1 MSEILDFYE
10 DEFGEE
16 IPTDSLILKMLLKF
30 HYTDTNFV
38 SYANVSNGSK
48 AFETWASQYYIPGNK
63 TTMTV
68 EKRFLDLYEKLLAL
82 RAQQER
88 KKKQKLKNEISKR
101 ELQKP
106 NIQVNELNVE
116 VKPVES
122 KPNIVESFG
131 VDDELKLS
139 DVLINRGRDVYVDGK
154 LIQRAQLANTNKRS
168 IKVSDSSIFIIKDMF
183 SRYIND
189 DKLLDAIPWT
199 TLLDSYIVYMAASS
213 KESIF
218 KKPSD
223 WVDWCIANAFA
234 NVKNLPALS
243 NALDSVKSLNDI
255 IYSKSNKFSH
265 TFRWYVFLS
274 TVTPTAFKNYEIRE
288 LLRKQDQLDD
298 SLLVI
303 TGLLA
308 SLLSVDDEST
318 WTEAL
323 IGDDVKRYRKLIE
336 DLRLDILKP
345 YKTMLRTSK
354 KYK

>member
-1 MSEILDFYE
+1 MGEILDFYE

-63 TTMTV
+63 RTMTV
-68 EKRFLDLYEKLLAL
+68 EKRFLDLYKRLLAL
-82 RAQQER
+82 QAQREQ
-88 KKKQKLKNEISKR
+88 KKKQQLKNEISKQ
-101 ELQKP
+101 ESQEP
-106 NIQVNELNVE
+106 NIQVNEASDDELNVE
-116 VKPVES
+116 VSPVES
-122 KPNIVESFG
+122 KPTIVESFD

-139 DVLINRGRDVYVDGK
+139 DVLIDRGRDVYVDGK
-154 LIQRAQLANTNKRS
+154 LIQRAQLANTNKRQ
-168 IKVSDSSIFIIKDMF
+168 IRISDSSIFIVKDMF
-183 SRYIND
+183 SRYLKDND
-189 DKLLDAIPWT
+189 LLDAIPWT

-243 NALDSVKSLNDI
+243 NALDSIKSLNDI
-255 IYSKSNKFSH
+255 IYDKSNKFSH

-308 SLLSVDDEST
+308 SLLSVAT
-318 WTEAL
+318 T
-323 IGDDVKRYRKLIE
+323 GPQFRPR
-336 DLRLDILKP
+336 R
-345 YKTMLRTSK
+345 
-354 KYK
+354 